1 MKEYELVDLT
11 VVFVV
16 DVALDE
22 VVSVVVVVVFVVVV
36 VISGVVGH
44 SSVFQIPAPIPM
56 PTPTAHPVRILSKF
70 WFLQKKVLKSL
81 PYSYPANRP

>member
-1 MKEYELVDLT
+1 M
-11 VVFVV
+11 VV

-22 VVSVVVVVVFVVVV
+22 VVSVVVVVVFVVVVVVV

-56 PTPTAHPVRILSKF
+56 PTPTAHPVRKLSKF
-70 WFLQKKVLKSL
+70 CVLKKKVLKSL
-81 PYSYPANRP
+81 PYSYPANGP